1 MFKSIAKVAGNVLK
15 TNAGKGAVLFGTGAI
30 AGSALESNS
39 SGSCSSSGS
48 GDNNNNNN
56 KNDSGMFSES
66 NIILIFIVCI
76 FFYVIGHKIGLF

>member
-39 SGSCSSSGS
+39 SGSGSNSSGS
-48 GDNNNNNN
+48 GHNNNN
-56 KNDSGMFSES
+56 KNDRGMFSET
-66 NIILIFIVCI
+66 NMIIIFIVCI
-76 FFYVIGHKIGLF
+76 FFYFIGHKIGLF